1 MGTSLRTESV
11 VVMTSA
17 CLLQHADIANPA
29 PGLVAGQTYNVFV
42 KALDAVGRWSEIGAS
57 DGITVVATVERIGD
71 AKALEDGT
79 PVAFV
84 GKYVSANLAT
94 GSNTDGVIQEPDR
107 ASGIAVDQ
115 MEHPVGTVVSVA
127 GVITTQNQIR
137 TITDT
142 VAIATAAASPETT
155 PVPLRIRADKM
166 GGEALNTKTAGI
178 TGGVGL
184 NNVGLLVTVQG
195 KVTEFLGT
203 DTRIGFLLDDTSVQ
217 LDGTPLLLQVSSGLT
232 VDLSGLEVGD
242 LVRVTGISTLEENL
256 LADET
261 VVVIPTLRVRGEPG
275 DVTLLN

>member
-1 MGTSLRTESV
+1 
-11 VVMTSA
+11 
-17 CLLQHADIANPA
+17 
-29 PGLVAGQTYNVFV
+29 
-42 KALDAVGRWSEIGAS
+42 
-57 DGITVVATVERIGD
+57 
-71 AKALEDGT
+71 
-79 PVAFV
+79 
-84 GKYVSANLAT
+84 
-94 GSNTDGVIQEPDR
+94 
-107 ASGIAVDQ
+107 
-115 MEHPVGTVVSVA
+115 
-127 GVITTQNQIR
+127 
-137 TITDT
+137 
-142 VAIATAAASPETT
+142 
-155 PVPLRIRADKM
+155 M

-242 LVRVTGISTLEENL
+242 MVRVTGISTLEENL